1 MPVTFLTSEVE
12 TMKTHLPVFTAACS
26 AGFLGCVRRPV
37 DGSAGDW
44 HHMMG
49 YGNYGGMFMWLILL
63 ILAGVIV
70 YFIFERSRRSRTPG
84 GAAGESPVDIL
95 KRRYASGEITRE
107 EFDRLKKEIER

>member
-1 MPVTFLTSEVE
+1 
-12 TMKTHLPVFTAACS
+12 MKTHLPVFTAACS

-84 GAAGESPVDIL
+84 GATGESPVDIL

-107 EFDRLKKEIER
+107 EFDRLKKEIES